1 MFFHRLT
8 SSRKWRN
15 TINLLVDDNDQ
26 ETKEV
31 DEREGKGNNYFQ
43 EIYNP
48 PIVQVINNMKNDI
61 LRFFNLVVNNQ
72 MNEDMT
78 GKVKEEEVR
87 KIMLNMNHYKAPIP
101 DGFPL
106 AFSQELQ
113 DIVSTM

>member
-1 MFFHRLT
+1 M
-8 SSRKWRN
+8 
-15 TINLLVDDNDQ
+15 
-26 ETKEV
+26 
-31 DEREGKGNNYFQ
+31 
-43 EIYNP
+43 
-48 PIVQVINNMKNDI
+48 

-106 AFSQELQ
+106 AFS
-113 DIVSTM
+113 